1 MSFTRRRNPATLS
14 LIALLA
20 CLCTGWARADAYTD
34 VSQLLRDGKRPQAL
48 AAAQRHIADK
58 PRDPQMRFLLGVIQ
72 TELGRPADAV
82 QTFTELTQ
90 EYPELPEPYNN
101 LAVLL
106 ATQGHI
112 EKARDALEMAVRTN
126 PDYAVAHE
134 NLGDVYAKLAAQ
146 AYGRSLQ
153 LDAAHSGAAPKL
165 SLIRQLLAPPSTSSK
180 SP

>member
-1 MSFTRRRNPATLS
+1 MSFTRRRILATPG
-14 LIALLA
+14 LIALLM
-20 CLCTGWARADAYTD
+20 CLCAGLARADAYGD
-34 VSQLLRDGKRPQAL
+34 VNQLLRDGKHAQAL
-48 AAAQRHIADK
+48 AAAQRFIADK

-72 TELGRPADAV
+72 TESGRHTDAV

-106 ATQGHI
+106 AGQGQVG
-112 EKARDALEMAVRTN
+112 KARDALEMAVRTN

-146 AYGRSLQ
+146 AYSRSLQ
-153 LDAAHSGAAPKL
+153 LDPTHSGAGPKL
-165 SLIRQLLAPPSTSSK
+165 ALIQQLLIPPKAASK